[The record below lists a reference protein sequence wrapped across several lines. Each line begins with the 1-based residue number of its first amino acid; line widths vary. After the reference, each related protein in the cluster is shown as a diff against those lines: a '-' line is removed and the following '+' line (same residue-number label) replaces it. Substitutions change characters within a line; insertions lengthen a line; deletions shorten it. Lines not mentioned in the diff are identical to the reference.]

1 MSSGTFAALVSLTL
15 VLAALTLAALV
26 WWAAAASQAR
36 RLQRRLQ
43 PGNEAVS
50 DFDTGNTNPV
60 LQGIASRG
68 KAIEGVLD
76 SEGASAK
83 LMIQAGW
90 RSAQSRLVFYVMQGL
105 TPLLLL
111 AGVGALWTFG
121 PERLSAKPIL
131 LPVLAIGALMLGL
144 LLPSMVRSR
153 VAKARQRRLR
163 SEVPLFIHVLVLLF
177 ESGLSTRQAFSSLVR
192 EGRGVLRELGIEIEV
207 LLRQLEAG
215 ADMADALTKLADT
228 LDVADLSTVLA
239 LLRQVDRYGGEV
251 KEPLLDT
258 LQVIEDRREMDL
270 REKVNLIS
278 GRMTVVMV
286 LFFFPALIIFVAGPS
301 WISLIKALAG
311 MGSK

>member
-1 MSSGTFAALVSLTL
+1 MSADLFATLVALTL
-15 VLAALTLAALV
+15 VFGALTLGALV
-26 WWAAAASQAR
+26 WWAISASQKR
-36 RLQRRLQ
+36 RVQRRLL
-43 PGNEAVS
+43 PESEVANDIDIGTS
-50 DFDTGNTNPV
+50 NPV

-76 SEGASAK
+76 SEGASAR

-90 RSAQSRLVFYVMQGL
+90 RSTTSRLVFYVLQGL

-111 AGVGALWTFG
+111 IGAGALWSVA
-121 PERLSAKPIL
+121 PERLTAKPLL
-131 LPVLAIGALMLGL
+131 LPLVALMALMLGL
-144 LLPSMVRSR
+144 LLPSIVRGR
-153 VAKARQRRLR
+153 WAKARQARLR
-163 SEVPLFIHVLVLLF
+163 AEVPLFIHTLVLLF

-192 EGRGVLRELGIEIEV
+192 EGRGVLKELGAEVEV

-215 ADMADALTKLADT
+215 ADMPDALTKLADT
-228 LDVADLSTVLA
+228 LDVADLSTVLL

-301 WISLIKALAG
+301 WISLIRALAG
-311 MGSK
+311 IGK

>member
-1 MSSGTFAALVSLTL
+1 MNANLFAILVSLTL
-15 VLAALTLAALV
+15 VFGALTLAALV
-26 WWAAAASQAR
+26 WWAISASQNR
-36 RLQRRLQ
+36 RVQRRLL
-43 PGNEAVS
+43 PESEIADDIDIGTS
-50 DFDTGNTNPV
+50 NPM

-76 SEGASAK
+76 SEGVSAK

-90 RSAQSRLVFYVMQGL
+90 RSTTARLVFYVLQGV

-111 AGVGALWTFG
+111 AGGGALWSIA
-121 PERLSAKPIL
+121 PERLTSKPMML
-131 LPVLAIGALMLGL
+131 VLVALAALMLGL

-153 VAKARQRRLR
+153 CAKARQARLR
-163 SEVPLFIHVLVLLF
+163 AEVPLFIHTLVLLF
-177 ESGLSTRQAFSSLVR
+177 ESVLSTRQAFSSLVR
-192 EGRGVLRELGIEIEV
+192 EGRGVLQELGREVEV

-215 ADMADALTKLADT
+215 ADMADALTKLSDT
-228 LDVADLSTVLA
+228 LEVSDLSTVLL

-301 WISLIKALAG
+301 WISLIKALSG
-311 MGSK
+311 MGK

>member
-1 MSSGTFAALVSLTL
+1 MSADLFATLVSLTL
-15 VLAALTLAALV
+15 VFAALTLGALI
-26 WWAAAASQAR
+26 WWAINASQNR
-36 RLQRRLQ
+36 RVQRRLL
-43 PGNEAVS
+43 PEAELAD
-50 DFDTGNTNPV
+50 DFDIGTQNPV

-76 SEGASAK
+76 SGGTSSK

-90 RSAQSRLVFYVMQGL
+90 RSTTSRLVFYTMQGL
-105 TPLLLL
+105 TPVLLLV
-111 AGVGALWTFG
+111 GVGLLWTFG
-121 PERLSAKPIL
+121 PERLTAKPIL
-131 LPVLAIGALMLGL
+131 LPLLVLAAVMFGL

-153 VAKARQRRLR
+153 VAAARRGRIR
-163 SEVPLFIHVLVLLF
+163 AEVPLFIHTLVLLF
-177 ESGLSTRQAFSSLVR
+177 ESGLSTRQAFSSLAR
-192 EGRGVLRELGIEIEV
+192 EGRGVLRELGIEVEL

-215 ADMADALTKLADT
+215 AEMADSLNKLSDS
-228 LDVADLSTVLA
+228 LDVADLSTVLL

-301 WISLIKALAG
+301 WISVIRALSG
-311 MGSK
+311 MGK

>member
-1 MSSGTFAALVSLTL
+1 MSADLFATLVALTL
-15 VLAALTLAALV
+15 VFGALTLGALV
-26 WWAAAASQAR
+26 WWAISASHNR
-36 RLQRRLQ
+36 RVQRRLL
-43 PGNEAVS
+43 PESEVANDIDIGTS
-50 DFDTGNTNPV
+50 NPV

-76 SEGASAK
+76 SEGASAR

-90 RSAQSRLVFYVMQGL
+90 RSTTSRLVFYVLQGL

-111 AGVGALWTFG
+111 IGAGALWSVA
-121 PERLSAKPIL
+121 PERLTAKPL
-131 LPVLAIGALMLGL
+131 LLVLVALMALMLGL

-153 VAKARQRRLR
+153 RAKARQARLR
-163 SEVPLFIHVLVLLF
+163 AEVPLFIHTLVLLF

-192 EGRGVLRELGIEIEV
+192 EGRGVLKELGREVEV

-228 LDVADLSTVLA
+228 LDVADLSTVLL

-301 WISLIKALAG
+301 WISLIRALGAIG
-311 MGSK
+311 K